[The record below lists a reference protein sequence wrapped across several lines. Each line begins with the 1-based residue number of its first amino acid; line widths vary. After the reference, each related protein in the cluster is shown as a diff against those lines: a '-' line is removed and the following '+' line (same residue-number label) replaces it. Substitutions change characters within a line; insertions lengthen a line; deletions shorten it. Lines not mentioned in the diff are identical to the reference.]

1 MQPTRDTS
9 TLDLIFTDMV
19 EYYEIPAIL
28 APLSTSDHNV
38 INWKSKCNIAEK
50 GNLTK
55 IKVRQ
60 FRQQQLEQFDALLAN
75 YNWSSVF
82 NTSGIDRKVNTYLQI
97 TENMISEYFPEK
109 TDRIYSKD
117 KTFMTSKIKRLI
129 LKRNMAFKNKKVELL
144 RSLRKR
150 ITAEIP
156 RAKISFYENKVGS
169 NLKNCP
175 KSWWKH
181 IIEVFD
187 G

>member
-1 MQPTRDTS
+1 MTHKYSYGVSVSQKYS
-9 TLDLIFTDMV
+9 YGV
-19 EYYEIPAIL
+19 
-28 APLSTSDHNV
+28 SVSQ
-38 INWKSKCNIAEK
+38 K

-82 NTSGIDRKVNTYLQI
+82 NTSGIDRKVNTFLQI
-97 TENMISEYFPEK
+97 TENLISEYFPKK

-117 KTFMTSKIKRLI
+117 KAFMTSKIKRLI

-144 RSLRKR
+144 RSLKKR